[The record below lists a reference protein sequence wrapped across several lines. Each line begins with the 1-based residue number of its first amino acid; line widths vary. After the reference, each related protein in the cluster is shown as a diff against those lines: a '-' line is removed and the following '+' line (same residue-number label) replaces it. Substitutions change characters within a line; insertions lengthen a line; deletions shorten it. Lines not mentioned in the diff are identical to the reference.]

1 MEIERKY
8 LVEKLPEE
16 TPLGWVEIEQ
26 GYISTDP
33 VIRVRRQKTEK
44 EEEYILTI
52 KGGGLVMRE
61 EYELA
66 LSREQYERL
75 RLKCEG
81 RIICKRRYRYALPQ
95 GLVAEVDVFEGDRRG
110 LILAEVEFPD
120 EAGMLA
126 FEKPAWFGEDVS
138 RDIRY
143 HNSYMSAERGSGES

>member
-81 RIICKRRYRYALPQ
+81 RNL
-95 GLVAEVDVFEGDRRG
+95 
-110 LILAEVEFPD
+110 
-120 EAGMLA
+120 
-126 FEKPAWFGEDVS
+126 
-138 RDIRY
+138 
-143 HNSYMSAERGSGES
+143 